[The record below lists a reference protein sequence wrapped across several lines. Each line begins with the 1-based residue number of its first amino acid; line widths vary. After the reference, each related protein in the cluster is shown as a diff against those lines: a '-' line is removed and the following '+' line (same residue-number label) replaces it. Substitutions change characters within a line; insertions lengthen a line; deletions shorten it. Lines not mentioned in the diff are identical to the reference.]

1 MSVVLKENGLSDQE
15 HTALI
20 VAIKSLHAIETTD
33 QLLQWTQTDLQALL
47 PHEIFIFG
55 VGRISKGS
63 IEIGR
68 MFSNGFPAGYVSDIR
83 RADGEVMSPIMTR
96 WCKEKKPQL
105 FEPEHA
111 HTQADIPPAWLAIFQ
126 KHQLRNM
133 AAHGMR
139 DLSSNVASYF
149 NFSRIPG
156 KLTPHHAYLLELL
169 MPHMHVALVK
179 VLSQIKPDQPRAKT
193 PRLKITTREKGI
205 LQWLHAGKTNW
216 EISQILS
223 LSEHTVKNQV
233 RNILIK
239 LHVKNRVQAVAK
251 AISTKIISPN

>member
-1 MSVVLKENGLSDQE
+1 MSAVLKEKGLSDQE
-15 HTALI
+15 HADFITA
-20 VAIKSLHAIETTD
+20 VKSLLAIETTD
-33 QLLQWTQTDLQALL
+33 QLLQWTQVELQALL

-55 VGRISKGS
+55 VGRISKDS

-96 WCKEKKPQL
+96 WSKENKPQL

-126 KHQLRNM
+126 KHKLRNM

-149 NFSRIPG
+149 NFSRIPV

-169 MPHMHVALVK
+169 VPHMHVALVK
-179 VLSQIKPDQPRAKT
+179 VLEQIKPAQQRST
-193 PRLKITTREKGI
+193 TSSLKLSTREKGI
-205 LQWLHAGKTNW
+205 LQWLRAGKSNW
-216 EISQILS
+216 EVSQILG

-239 LHVKNRVQAVAK
+239 LRVKNRAQAVAK
-251 AISTKIISPN
+251 AISTKIISAS